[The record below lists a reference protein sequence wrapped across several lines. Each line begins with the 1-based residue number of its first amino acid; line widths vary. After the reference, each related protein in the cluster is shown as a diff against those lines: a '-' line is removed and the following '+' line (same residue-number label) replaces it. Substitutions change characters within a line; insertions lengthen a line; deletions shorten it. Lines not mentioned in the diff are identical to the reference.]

1 MSVLRVIYGR
11 DFAYSPRGP
20 RPSPFKLQKS
30 AAICDQKCE
39 LRQKEGAQSVLFF
52 CVTVI
57 TTETECIRGNNKVEF
72 KHQDQPFALFKG
84 SIHIN
89 PVWNT
94 GDRLVIA

>member
-52 CVTVI
+52 V
-57 TTETECIRGNNKVEF
+57 
-72 KHQDQPFALFKG
+72 LL
-84 SIHIN
+84 SSLL
-89 PVWNT
+89 
-94 GDRLVIA
+94 RLSA